1 MAPAVLV
8 PPVWARVSE
17 IPIDG
22 DLTRSAGDLAERHAL
37 RGYDAIHLA
46 ALLQAGGPAYGAFAC
61 WDGDLRAPP
70 AGSVQARSSLT
81 ALVSKAVSER

>member
-8 PPVWARVSE
+8 QPVWARVSD

-22 DLTRSAGDLAERHAL
+22 DLIRSAADLAERHAW

-46 ALLQAGGPAYGAFAC
+46 ALLQAGGPAQVTFAC
-61 WDGDLRAPP
+61 WDGD
-70 AGSVQARSSLT
+70 RSPRPQTRL
-81 ALVSKAVSER
+81 